1 MASPSVVIDIATEFT
16 GKKAF
21 DQAGKSTSSL
31 EKGVKN
37 LGKAFV
43 GVFAT
48 QKVLAFGKASAK
60 AFMEDEK
67 AAVKLTTAVKNLGL
81 GFEDA
86 RIKNFVSTLEA
97 QSAVLDDKLRPA
109 LQALLT
115 TTGSVAKSQELL
127 KLAIDVAAG
136 SGVDLT
142 TVANDLAQAY
152 VGNSRGLRK
161 YSLGLTQAELKSSK
175 FSDIQTKLNKQFSGS
190 NAAYLQTYAGQL
202 DAINVAYAN
211 MQETIG
217 SSLLDSFA
225 LLAGDQGIAGAT
237 NAMEAFGKKSGEVI
251 YGIAAALGKL
261 NVSTTSEQTGK
272 SRSLFYDLYLA
283 FGGSVIETIAN
294 FGKSEKAK
302 NTPLFFP
309 GSGVGNADYIKNEK
323 ARKAAEAAAAK
334 RAKELAALQIKTSKA
349 KIEADKKAAA
359 NKALLSKAESIF
371 DMDKIQIEAAL
382 KGKITDEETLRLQLQ
397 RAILNEDFTLAEK
410 LQKQLEASQRATV
423 ALQGQLSA
431 IKPAA
436 NPFEEWIKSLEDIS
450 TSLTKILGTSLTL
463 DPGRKGGGILAL
475 EPDDL
480 LVTAPKAIPTP
491 TPTITDPVP
500 VVVIPS
506 PTPVPATN
514 GSMAGLGGGG
524 PFYGQELPWYMK
536 TSTPPPVTVNVNV
549 EGSVISQNEM
559 TQIVADALIIA
570 DTEGLTTRRPG
581 AIGFRPD

>member
-1 MASPSVVIDIATEFT
+1 MANIVIDVAAEFT
-16 GKKAF
+16 GKRAF
-21 DQAGKSTSSL
+21 DQAGKSTSNL
-31 EKGVKN
+31 EKNVKS
-37 LGKAFV
+37 LAKAFV
-43 GVFAT
+43 GVFAV
-48 QKVLAFGKASAK
+48 QKVAAFGKASAK
-60 AFMEDEK
+60 AFIEDEK
-67 AAVKLTTAVKNLGL
+67 AAIRLTTAVKNLGL

-136 SGVDLT
+136 SGQDLT

-161 YSLGLTQAELKSSK
+161 YNLGLTQAELKATN
-175 FSDIQTKLNKQFSGS
+175 FADIQQRLNKQFSGS

-217 SSLLDSFA
+217 SALLDSFA

-237 NAMEAFGKKSGEVI
+237 SAMEAFGVKSGQVI

-261 NVSTTSEQTGK
+261 NVTTTSSQTGE

-309 GSGVGNADYIKNEK
+309 SSGVGNADYLKNER

-371 DMDKIQIEAAL
+371 DLDKIQIEAAL
-382 KGKITDEETLRLQLQ
+382 KGKISAEEKLRLELQ
-397 RAILNEDFTLAEK
+397 RAILNEDFSLAEK
-410 LQKQLEASQRATV
+410 LQKQLEASQRATA
-423 ALQGQLSA
+423 ALQGQISS
-431 IKPAA
+431 IKPPVD
-436 NPFEEWIKSLEDIS
+436 PFAKTLETLEAIAV
-450 TSLTKILGTSLTL
+450 LLGKVGGTTITL

-475 EPDDL
+475 EPEDL
-480 LVTAPKAIPTP
+480 LITPPTDKVTKKTEVIVTELPPIPEP
-491 TPTITDPVP
+491 IK
-500 VVVIPS
+500 
-506 PTPVPATN
+506 TN
-514 GSMAGLGGGG
+514 NPFAGLGGDTGFNR
-524 PFYGQELPWYMK
+524 PFSVPGYSY
-536 TSTPPPVTVNVNV
+536 TPPPAPPVTVNVTV
-549 EGSVISQNEM
+549 QGTVVAEQELVKV
-559 TQIVADALIIA
+559 VADALVIA
-570 DTEGLTTRRPG
+570 DTQGLTTRRPG
-581 AIGFRPD
+581 SLGFRVDEG

>member
-1 MASPSVVIDIATEFT
+1 MANIVIDVAAEFT

-21 DQAGKSTSSL
+21 DQAGKSTSGL
-31 EKGVKN
+31 EKSVKN

-43 GVFAT
+43 GVFAV
-48 QKVLAFGKASAK
+48 QKVAAFGKASAK
-60 AFMEDEK
+60 AFIEDEK
-67 AAVKLTTAVKNLGL
+67 AAVRLTTAVKNLGL

-142 TVANDLAQAY
+142 TVANDLSQAY

-161 YSLGLTQAELKSSK
+161 YSLGLSQAELKATN
-175 FSDIQTKLNKQFSGS
+175 FADIQQRLNKQFSGS
-190 NAAYLQTYAGQL
+190 NAAYLATYAGQL
-202 DAINVAYAN
+202 DQINVAYAN

-217 SSLLDSFA
+217 SALLDSFA
-225 LLAGDQGIAGAT
+225 LLAGDQGIGGAT

-261 NVSTTSEQTGK
+261 NVSTTSTETGK

-309 GSGVGNADYIKNEK
+309 GSGVGNADYLKNEK

-359 NKALLSKAESIF
+359 NKAILDKADSIF
-371 DMDKIQIEAAL
+371 NIDKIQIEAAL
-382 KGKITDEETLRLQLQ
+382 KGKISNEEKLRLELQ
-397 RAILNEDFTLAEK
+397 RAILNEDFELADS
-410 LQKQLEASQRATV
+410 LQKRLEASQRATA
-423 ALQGQLSA
+423 ALQGQINA
-431 IKPAA
+431 IKPPVD
-436 NPFEEWIKSLEDIS
+436 PFAETLKTLESVALLLAKIS
-450 TSLTKILGTSLTL
+450 GTTAITV
-463 DPGRKGGGILAL
+463 RKPGGGILAL

-480 LVTAPKAIPTP
+480 LVTPPKVTP

-506 PTPVPATN
+506 PTPAPSTN
-514 GSMAGLGGGG
+514 NPFAGLGGATDMGSSR
-524 PFYGQELPWYMK
+524 PFSVPGYSY
-536 TSTPPPVTVNVNV
+536 TPTAAPVTVNVTV
-549 EGSVISQNEM
+549 EGTVIAQQDLVKVVNDAVVEAN
-559 TQIVADALIIA
+559 TQ
-570 DTEGLTTRRPG
+570 GLTTKRPG
-581 AIGFRPD
+581 GLGFRVDEG